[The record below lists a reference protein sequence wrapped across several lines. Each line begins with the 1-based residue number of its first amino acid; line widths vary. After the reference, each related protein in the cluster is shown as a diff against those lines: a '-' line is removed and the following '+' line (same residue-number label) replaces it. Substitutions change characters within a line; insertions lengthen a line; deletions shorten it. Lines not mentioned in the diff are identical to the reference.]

1 MGGCGKLI
9 VFLSGRSWWLKIW
22 TGHYEE
28 SNVLLST
35 FTTSFQTRL
44 IPAIDENLRYYLLIY
59 IAISLTTSILGT
71 IKFFSIFVGSIRASK
86 NLFDGLTFTVLRT
99 PLRWVDT
106 VPLGRILNR
115 FTADFNIIDSRLAM
129 DIGFSASAMFQLVT
143 VMVAGLATL
152 LS

>member
-1 MGGCGKLI
+1 M
-9 VFLSGRSWWLKIW
+9 
-22 TGHYEE
+22 
-28 SNVLLST
+28 
-35 FTTSFQTRL
+35 
-44 IPAIDENLRYYLLIY
+44 PAIDENLRYYLLIY
-59 IAISLTTSILGT
+59 IAISLITSILGT
-71 IKFFSIFVGSIRASK
+71 IKFFYIFVGSIKASK
-86 NLFDGLTFTVLRT
+86 NLFDSLTFTVLRT

-129 DIGFSASAMFQLVT
+129 DIGFAASSVFQLVT

>member
-1 MGGCGKLI
+1 M
-9 VFLSGRSWWLKIW
+9 
-22 TGHYEE
+22 
-28 SNVLLST
+28 
-35 FTTSFQTRL
+35 
-44 IPAIDENLRYYLLIY
+44 PAIDENLRYYLLIY

-129 DIGFSASAMFQLVT
+129 DIGFSTSSVFQLIT

-152 LS
+152 LSQASFLRLIRIGSLFHHISLFWPFYWQVSVYA

>member
-1 MGGCGKLI
+1 MGGYGKLI
-9 VFLSGRSWWLKIW
+9 IILLGRSWWLKIW
-22 TGHYEE
+22 TGHYGE

-35 FTTSFQTRL
+35 FTTTFQTKMM
-44 IPAIDENLRYYLLIY
+44 PATDENLRYYLLIY
-59 IAISLTTSILGT
+59 IAISLITSILGT
-71 IKFFSIFVGSIRASK
+71 VKFFYCFVGSIRASK

-129 DIGFSASAMFQLVT
+129 DIGFAASSIFQLVT
-143 VMVAGLATL
+143 VMVAG
-152 LS
+152 